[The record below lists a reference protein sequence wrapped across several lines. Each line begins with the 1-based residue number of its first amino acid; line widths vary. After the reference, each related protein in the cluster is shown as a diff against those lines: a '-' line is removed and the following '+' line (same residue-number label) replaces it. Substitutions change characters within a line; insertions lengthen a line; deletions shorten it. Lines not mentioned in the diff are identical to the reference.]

1 MIITLLLLAFL
12 IMLLLGGYA
21 ILITMDEWSKNRKR

>member
-1 MIITLLLLAFL
+1 MIIILLLVFL
-12 IMLLLGGYA
+12 LMLLFGGYA

>member
-1 MIITLLLLAFL
+1 MIILLLMFL
-12 IMLLLGGYA
+12 LMLLFGGYA

>member
-1 MIITLLLLAFL
+1 MMIILLLMFL
-12 IMLLLGGYA
+12 LMLLFGGYA

>member
-1 MIITLLLLAFL
+1 MMIILLLVYLL
-12 IMLLLGGYA
+12 MLLLGGYA